1 MLQNMQLM
9 YIWYSNTSKSELT
22 TRQLGKSYLAA
33 PNASVPA
40 CTRFWC
46 HIWQCLALTLLCRSR
61 KVVLLGSWFSFI
73 WLQWHLCDRG
83 FLGYVVFHWTLCSRL
98 LGKGKQQV
106 KSEKETAA
114 RLRVREQNSRVF
126 QDHLW
131 FLLARQPTDLDSCFD
146 RLDGSS
152 VLLNR
157 WLLLHRGCRCSF
169 LLRLLSQQTNK
180 WNLDKKKYPG
190 EWTSHHSLFYT
201 F

>member
-9 YIWYSNTSKSELT
+9 CIWYSNTSKSELT
-22 TRQLGKSYLAA
+22 TRQLGTSYLAA

-46 HIWQCLALTLLCRSR
+46 HIWQCLALTLLCRRR

-83 FLGYVVFHWTLCSRL
+83 FLGYVVFHWTLCSHL
-98 LGKGKQQV
+98 LRKGKQQV

-114 RLRVREQNSRVF
+114 RLRVREQNSCVF

-131 FLLARQPTDLDSCFD
+131 FPLARQPTDLDSCFD

-157 WLLLHRGCRCSF
+157 WLLLHWGCRCRF

-180 WNLDKKKYPG
+180 WNLDKKYPG

>member
-1 MLQNMQLM
+1 MC
-9 YIWYSNTSKSELT
+9 IWYSNTSKSELT

-33 PNASVPA
+33 PNPSVPA
-40 CTRFWC
+40 CTRSWC

-83 FLGYVVFHWTLCSRL
+83 FLGYVVFHWTLCSHL

-126 QDHLW
+126 QDCLW
-131 FLLARQPTDLDSCFD
+131 FPLARQPHWPRQLLWQAGRQQRSPEQVAA
-146 RLDGSS
+146 SS
-152 VLLNR
+152 
-157 WLLLHRGCRCSF
+157 
-169 LLRLLSQQTNK
+169 LRLQVPFPSLAPEPTNK
-180 WNLDKKKYPG
+180 QVKFTLDKKFSR
-190 EWTSHHSLFYT
+190 E
-201 F
+201 

>member
-9 YIWYSNTSKSELT
+9 CIWYSNTSKSELT

-40 CTRFWC
+40 CTSFWC

-83 FLGYVVFHWTLCSRL
+83 FLGYVVFHWTLCSHL

-106 KSEKETAA
+106 KSEKQLQGYGSENRIAAFFKIIFDSFLPVSPLTSTAA
-114 RLRVREQNSRVF
+114 LTGWTAAAFS
-126 QDHLW
+126 W
-131 FLLARQPTDLDSCFD
+131 TGGCFFTEAAGAVSFS
-146 RLDGSS
+146 GSWA
-152 VLLNR
+152 NK
-157 WLLLHRGCRCSF
+157 
-169 LLRLLSQQTNK
+169 QTS
-180 WNLDKKKYPG
+180 G
-190 EWTSHHSLFYT
+190 I
-201 F
+201 